1 MVILVDQLRSS
12 ILGSLTTKRDK
23 GFSLPREHIQ
33 REAENSEKL
42 RVSTDMSS
50 DIVQEIG
57 RDAEA
62 TNKAKSSTKET
73 SEHETATEHPEQGM
87 EEHWT
92 RTLRV
97 RATATCLGDNP
108 RHPQR

>member
-1 MVILVDQLRSS
+1 MVILVDQLRRG

-23 GFSLPREHIQ
+23 GFSLPRGHIQ
-33 REAENSEKL
+33 RKAENREKL

-57 RDAEA
+57 GDAEA

-73 SEHETATEHPEQGM
+73 SEHETATESS
-87 EEHWT
+87 
-92 RTLRV
+92 RTGNGR
-97 RATATCLGDNP
+97 GDNP
-108 RHPQR
+108 THRNIEHKIS